1 MTSHSAPSTT
11 SVTRKQPKDHTGTA
25 LVVVDS
31 CFGNTRTIAE
41 AVADGLRDAGAH
53 AQVVEAR
60 VPTGLPARLDLLVL
74 GTPTHNRG
82 LPTTATRTRAH
93 KQAGTT
99 PPVSGMREWLT
110 STTVPACLPV
120 AAFDTVTSR
129 SWLSGSAARAIARS
143 LRRSQGRETS
153 AVRSFVVRSSQGPL
167 AGGEEAAARTWGRAL
182 AAALDNWAT
191 AR

>member
-11 SVTRKQPKDHTGTA
+11 SVTRKQPRDHTGTA
-25 LVVVDS
+25 LVVES
-31 CFGNTRTIAE
+31 CFGATRTIAE
-41 AVADGLRDAGAH
+41 AVAAGLRDVGAH

-74 GTPTHNRG
+74 GAPTHNRG
-82 LPTTATRTRAH
+82 LPTTATRSQAH

-99 PPVSGMREWLT
+99 PPASGIREWLEGT
-110 STTVPACLPV
+110 AVPSYLPV

-129 SWLSGSAARAIARS
+129 GWLSGSAARAIARS
-143 LRRSQGRETS
+143 LRRGQGRQTS
-153 AVRSFVVRSSQGPL
+153 AARSFVVRSAQGPL
-167 AGGEEAAARTWGRAL
+167 ADGEEAAARTWGRAL
-182 AAALDNWAT
+182 AAALGNRAT